1 MVHSSG
7 WLRNTQ
13 KNSYTYSLDSAVK
26 ELEDGGW
33 VYNED
38 GSDYSGSGIRYKKL
52 DDGTYMPLVIE
63 WFSSENNSVSDLLV
77 TSLQQN
83 PDVEAAGMKINQTVG
98 TFTDLLTY
106 YYDNSTENPYQMFN
120 LATGFGNPYDVAFQY
135 EPGSSNNTNALEG
148 EEGQKLY
155 DLALA
160 MNHTEEGD
168 DEAYAKAW
176 FDFIADWNDELPE
189 IPLYSNDYHDFFTS
203 KLHDFEEDGY
213 NWDATN
219 AILYANME

>member
-1 MVHSSG
+1 MK
-7 WLRNTQ
+7 R
-13 KNSYTYSLDSAVK
+13 YAVSFITIFI
-26 ELEDGGW
+26 LLVGLVFWNIG
-33 VYNED
+33 
-38 GSDYSGSGIRYKKL
+38 SGSISISWNEL
-52 DDGTYMPLVIE
+52 WNVL
-63 WFSSENNSVSDLLV
+63 
-77 TSLQQN
+77 
-83 PDVEAAGMKINQTVG
+83 
-98 TFTDLLTY
+98 
-106 YYDNSTENPYQMFN
+106 
-120 LATGFGNPYDVAFQY
+120 
-135 EPGSSNNTNALEG
+135 
-148 EEGQKLY
+148 
-155 DLALA
+155 

>member
-1 MVHSSG
+1 
-7 WLRNTQ
+7 
-13 KNSYTYSLDSAVK
+13 
-26 ELEDGGW
+26 
-33 VYNED
+33 
-38 GSDYSGSGIRYKKL
+38 
-52 DDGTYMPLVIE
+52 MPLVIE

-98 TFTDLLTY
+98 TFTDLLKY
-106 YYDNSTENPYQMFN
+106 YYDSSTDNPYQMFN
-120 LATGFGNPYDVAFQY
+120 LASGFGNPYDVAYQY

-176 FDFIADWNDELPE
+176 FDFIADWNEELPE

>member
-1 MVHSSG
+1 MFKT
-7 WLRNTQ
+7 LRDAWSI
-13 KNSYTYSLDSAVK
+13 KD
-26 ELEDGGW
+26 
-33 VYNED
+33 
-38 GSDYSGSGIRYKKL
+38 IRKKL
-52 DDGTYMPLVIE
+52 LYTLFMIIIFRLGCSVVVPFLDTSV
-63 WFSSENNSVSDLLV
+63 VSDWMSQKATNGNFLEYLDIL
-77 TSLQQN
+77 TGGALSQATIFSLSIT
-83 PDVEAAGMKINQTVG
+83 PYINASIIMQ
-98 TFTDLLTY
+98 LLTY
-106 YYDNSTENPYQMFN
+106 
-120 LATGFGNPYDVAFQY
+120 
-135 EPGSSNNTNALEG
+135 ALPPLERLRDEG